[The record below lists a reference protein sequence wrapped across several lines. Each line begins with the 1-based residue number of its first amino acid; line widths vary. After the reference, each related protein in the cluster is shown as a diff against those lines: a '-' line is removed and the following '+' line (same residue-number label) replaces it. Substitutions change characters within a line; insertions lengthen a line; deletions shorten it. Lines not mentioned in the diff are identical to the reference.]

1 MSPSFVQAMQKKDS
15 RTENGMLAHSTSSN
29 ACVDLFF
36 QIGAMR
42 DWNMTP
48 QQRLSALAWYLREAI
63 AIAKHRHAK
72 SPLRLTHSPT

>member
-1 MSPSFVQAMQKKDS
+1 MTASDYQRIQDSFAD
-15 RTENGMLAHSTSSN
+15 RL
-29 ACVDLFF
+29 
-36 QIGAMR
+36 
-42 DWNMTP
+42 TP